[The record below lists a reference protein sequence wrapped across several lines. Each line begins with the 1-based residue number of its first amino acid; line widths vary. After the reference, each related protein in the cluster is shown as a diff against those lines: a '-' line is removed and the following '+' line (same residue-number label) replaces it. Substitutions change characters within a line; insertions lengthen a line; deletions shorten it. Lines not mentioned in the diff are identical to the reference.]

1 MGRAADGSG
10 SDATIYD
17 VAKVAGVSPSTVS
30 RAFSR
35 PGRVSAQTA
44 EKIRKVADELGYR
57 SREITHP
64 TSRNT
69 SKILGL
75 AVTDITNPFN
85 FRVIRGCQAA
95 ASEAGFLVSLTD
107 SQESE
112 KLEREMLHRALP
124 LLDGLVIA
132 SSRLSDTELRTIAKS
147 LPVVVLNRRVAGLQS
162 FVPDMA
168 AGIRRAAEHLL
179 TFGHRNI
186 TYLAGPEASWADG
199 VRWRTVRDAARDLGF
214 TEHRV
219 GPFAPTIAGGR
230 AAGEVIAARRLK
242 AVICFNDLMAIG
254 LMRALSDRGLS
265 VPGDVSVI
273 GFDNIFA
280 SAIVAPG
287 LTTVAAPLTMLG
299 DAAIRYVISQLGPSK
314 QASSGPVTVP
324 VRLVVR
330 ASTGP
335 VSAGR

>member
-1 MGRAADGSG
+1 MVSPAEERR

-44 EKIRKVADELGYR
+44 ERIRAVADELGYR
-57 SREITHP
+57 SREV
-64 TSRNT
+64 SRSAPRTNT
-69 SKILGL
+69 RVLGL
-75 AVTDITNPFN
+75 AVSDITNPFN

-95 ASEAGFLVSLTD
+95 AAEAGFIVTLSD

-112 KLEREMLHRALP
+112 SLERETLRRSLP
-124 LLDGLVIA
+124 LIDGLVIA
-132 SSRLSDTELRTIAKS
+132 SSRLSDTELRTVAK
-147 LPVVVLNRRVAGLQS
+147 LMPVVVLNRQVAGLHCI
-162 FVPDMA
+162 VPDMTHGVRKA
-168 AGIRRAAEHLL
+168 AAHLVQL
-179 TFGHRNI
+179 GHHSI

-199 VRWRTVRDAARDLGF
+199 MRWRAIRDSSRELGF

-219 GPFAPTIAGGR
+219 GPFAPTLQGGR
-230 AAGEVIAARRLK
+230 TASEVVAGRKLR
-242 AVICFNDLMAIG
+242 AVICYNDLMAIG
-254 LMRALSDRGLS
+254 LMRGLQERGIS
-265 VPGDVSVI
+265 VPGDVSII

-280 SAIVAPG
+280 SAITSPA

-299 DAAIRYVISQLGPSK
+299 DAAVRYIVASLNGSK
-314 QASSGPVTVP
+314 AADTIPATVP

-330 ASTGP
+330 ESTGKP
-335 VSAGR
+335 